1 MERRGDTGAGKR
13 PVGIKKMRRWV
24 LAIAILAAAVCF
36 FLGAQA
42 QEVRQGHQTERISGG
57 GPLFFLCYS
66 LLGFDLDGYI
76 LVS

>member
-1 MERRGDTGAGKR
+1 M
-13 PVGIKKMRRWV
+13 
-24 LAIAILAAAVCF
+24 AIAILAAAVCF